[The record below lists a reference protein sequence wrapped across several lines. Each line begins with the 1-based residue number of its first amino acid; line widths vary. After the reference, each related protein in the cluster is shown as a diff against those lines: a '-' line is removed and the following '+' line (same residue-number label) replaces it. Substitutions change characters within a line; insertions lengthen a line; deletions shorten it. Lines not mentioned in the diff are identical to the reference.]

1 MATFLSNAKGQTA
14 DSLFSSEQG
23 HSTTEECGK
32 ISSSLSA
39 REWQAWWLQ
48 FWVQNN
54 NNNMASETSDPVP
67 PKCH

>member
-1 MATFLSNAKGQTA
+1 MATVMSKAKGQSG
-14 DSLFSSEQG
+14 DSFFPSEQG

-39 REWQAWWLQ
+39 REWQVWWLQ

-54 NNNMASETSDPVP
+54 NNMASETSAPVP
-67 PKCH
+67 PK